1 MRPFVLLLLCALVAP
16 SVLSSQQP
24 APHPALVDDVPEG
37 TNWIANASTHLYYPV
52 GCPIT
57 VSIPAADKLY
67 YKSEA
72 SLQTA
77 GFTKSTE
84 CDSSRPTN
92 PPATTAPALPVPSA
106 TSATPAPAPAGEKS
120 AQQKNRRSGFWF
132 NGGFGYGSFGCQGC
146 DGRVGSLS
154 GGIALGGSV
163 SQKVLLG
170 AATTGWAKSENG
182 TELDV
187 GTLVAVIRFYPSATG
202 AFFLLGGLGVG
213 SIHGESSEFGIGSQT
228 ETGFGALLGLGY
240 DIRVGSNVSL
250 TPFWNGFAVNTDTDD
265 ANVGQI
271 GLGLTIH

>member
-1 MRPFVLLLLCALVAP
+1 MRPFLLILLCAGVAP
-16 SVLSSQQP
+16 PVISAQQP

-57 VSIPAADKLY
+57 ASIPPADKLY
-67 YKSEA
+67 YKNEA

-77 GFTKSTE
+77 GFTKSPE
-84 CDSSRPTN
+84 CDNGAPANPAPT
-92 PPATTAPALPVPSA
+92 AAPALPVPSA
-106 TSATPAPAPAGEKS
+106 SAAATPTPTHAGEKS
-120 AQQKNRRSGFWF
+120 VQHKNRRSGFWF
-132 NGGFGYGSFGCQGC
+132 NGGFGYGSLGCQGC
-146 DGRVGSLS
+146 DGREGSLS

-170 AATTGWAKSENG
+170 VATTGWAKSENG
-182 TELDV
+182 AELDV

-202 AFFLLGGLGVG
+202 AFFLLGGLGLG
-213 SIHGESSEFGIGSQT
+213 SIHAKVSDVGSQT
-228 ETGFGALLGLGY
+228 ETGVGALLGLGY

-250 TPFWNGFAVNTDTDD
+250 TPFWNGFAVSISNDED